1 MLPRAMAL
9 LSLLLVVVASLLLLP
24 RLLGPAVAAA
34 VAAAAV
40 ATVIATGVSYRNKQ
54 CRCELCLMRLTKP
67 LLALLVPPF
76 LLQRHRVAL
85 QLAMHH
91 G

>member
-24 RLLGPAVAAA
+24 RLLGPAAAVDVAAA
-34 VAAAAV
+34 
-40 ATVIATGVSYRNKQ
+40 ATGVSYRNKQ

-67 LLALLVPPF
+67 LLALRLTPSV
-76 LLQRHRVAL
+76 LQLHRVAL
-85 QLAMHH
+85 QLVMRH